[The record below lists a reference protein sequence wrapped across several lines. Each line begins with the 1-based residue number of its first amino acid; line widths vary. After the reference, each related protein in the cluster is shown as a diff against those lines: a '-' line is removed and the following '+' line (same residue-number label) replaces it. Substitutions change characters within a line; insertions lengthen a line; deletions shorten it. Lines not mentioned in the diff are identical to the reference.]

1 MSFKKIRAPFGRMGE
16 QVAKL
21 SEDEKRRAAIKPA
34 CAIGDDD
41 TLQIWNCRKAMAKT
55 IRMQE
60 RSAPSSDWRPVV
72 KLTDGEGY

>member
-1 MSFKKIRAPFGRMGE
+1 MKRIRAPFGRMPE
-16 QVAKL
+16 HVAKL
-21 SEDEKRRAAIKPA
+21 TDDERQRAAIKSGRS
-34 CAIGDDD
+34 IGDDD

-60 RSAPSSDWRPVV
+60 RSAPHSEWRPIV